1 MAVAER
7 LVSVLRTAGRSRLGA
22 GGQVRTGAERS
33 SRRRISA
40 ALAAL
45 LVACAYMAAPGA
57 VVGSDPAVPSQPA
70 AAPPT
75 AAACAPAAPGYYS
88 CLSRLRTDIAPR
100 SRAQVT
106 RAALPL
112 QLGAGGPGNPLGLQD
127 AYNLAS
133 AEAANGGAGKTVAI
147 VDAYD
152 QPNAFV
158 DVNVYRA
165 AYDIPALLAYNTN
178 GSPWF
183 QKVNETGGTTP
194 PTGTSWSLEISLD
207 IDMVSAIC
215 PHCNILLVEANSAS
229 FGDLGA
235 AVTYAATTGNTAGY
249 GPVAAVSNSYGTGDF
264 AGESLYDSLYYKN
277 YPGVALTAA
286 SGDNG
291 YGLLYPASSKNV
303 VAVGGTALSAGG
315 PSRGGWTETAWSGAG
330 SGCSAN
336 ESKPSW
342 QADYGCPT
350 GRTGADVSAVASCS
364 TPLAVYDSIDGNW
377 IAVCGTSA
385 ASPIIASL
393 FALAGGPGA
402 SPAAKDLYNAPGD
415 LYDVASG
422 SNGTCSPAYLCTAE
436 VGYDGP
442 TGLGTP
448 DGVGAFTSAAAT
460 VPDAPMNVTASAG
473 NAQASVSFS
482 PPAASGGSPISAYT
496 VTSTPDGKTATATA
510 SPITVT
516 GLTNGTAYT
525 FTVAATNGQG
535 VGEASAPSNSVT
547 PTPSM
552 ATVPGAPTNVTATAG
567 NGQARVSFAAPAS
580 NGGSPITAY
589 TVTSTPGGKT
599 ANGSATSITVTGLT
613 NDTAYTFT
621 VHATNSVGNGPES
634 APSNRVTPTAPLAI
648 TTASLPAGRL
658 SRFYSVSLKAT
669 GGLTPYTWALNSG
682 TLPPGLTL
690 AASGTISGTP
700 TRTGTYSFTVSVT
713 DRATPPDVAT
723 SKTLS
728 ITISRR

>member
-1 MAVAER
+1 MRSRTRLPRGTAPRAAGQTSTRLALAVL
-7 LVSVLRTAGRSRLGA
+7 LVS
-22 GGQVRTGAERS
+22 
-33 SRRRISA
+33 
-40 ALAAL
+40 LAA
-45 LVACAYMAAPGA
+45 ATAPGA
-57 VVGSDPAVPSQPA
+57 VAGAGPTAPA

-75 AAACAPAAPGYYS
+75 AAACAPAVPGYYT

-112 QLGAGGPGNPLGLQD
+112 QLGAGGTGNPLGLQD

-133 AEAANGGAGKTVAI
+133 AEAANDGAGKTVAI

-152 QPNAFV
+152 QPNAFA
-158 DVNVYRA
+158 DVNVYRTT
-165 AYDIPALLAYNTN
+165 YRIPALVAYNTN

-183 QKVNETGGTTP
+183 QKVGQTGGTP
-194 PTGTSWSLEISLD
+194 PTGSSWSLEISLD

-235 AVTYAATTGNTAGY
+235 AVTYAAKTANTAGY
-249 GPVAAVSNSYGTGDF
+249 GPVVAVSNSYGTGDF
-264 AGESLYDSLYYKN
+264 AGESYYDSLYYKN

-315 PSRGGWTETAWSGAG
+315 TGRGGWTETAWSGAG

-342 QADYGCPT
+342 QTDYGCP

-364 TPLAVYDSIDGNW
+364 TPLAVYDSIDGGW

-385 ASPIIASL
+385 ASPIIASI
-393 FALAGGPGA
+393 FALAGTTPGTY
-402 SPAAKDLYNAPGD
+402 PAQDLYHAPAD
-415 LYDVASG
+415 LYDVVSG

-442 TGLGTP
+442 TGIGTP
-448 DGVGAFTSAAAT
+448 YNSTGDLSAFTSAAAT
-460 VPDAPMNVTASAG
+460 APDAPMNVTATAG
-473 NAQASVSFS
+473 NARATVSFS

-496 VTSTPDGKTATATA
+496 VTSTPDGKTATGTA

-547 PTPSM
+547 PTS
-552 ATVPGAPTNVTATAG
+552 
-567 NGQARVSFAAPAS
+567 S
-580 NGGSPITAY
+580 
-589 TVTSTPGGKT
+589 
-599 ANGSATSITVTGLT
+599 
-613 NDTAYTFT
+613 
-621 VHATNSVGNGPES
+621 
-634 APSNRVTPTAPLAI
+634 TAPLTI
-648 TTASLPAGRL
+648 TTTSLPAGHL
-658 SRFYSVSLKAT
+658 HKSYSATIQAT
-669 GGLTPYTWALNSG
+669 GGVSPYSWTITSG
-682 TLPPGLTL
+682 ALPPGLTL
-690 AASGTISGTP
+690 AASTSTTDTIYGKP
-700 TRTGTYSFTVSVT
+700 TRTGTFSFTVTVT
-713 DRATPPDVAT
+713 DGSTPIQTT
-723 SKTLS
+723 SKAFS
-728 ITISRR
+728 IKILRK

>member
-1 MAVAER
+1 VRSRTRLPRGTAPRAAGQTSTRLALAVL
-7 LVSVLRTAGRSRLGA
+7 LVS
-22 GGQVRTGAERS
+22 
-33 SRRRISA
+33 
-40 ALAAL
+40 LAA
-45 LVACAYMAAPGA
+45 ATAPGA
-57 VVGSDPAVPSQPA
+57 VAGAGPTAPA

-75 AAACAPAAPGYYS
+75 AAACGPAAPGSYS
-88 CLSRLRTDIAPR
+88 CLSLRRTDIAAR
-100 SRAQVT
+100 SRSQVT
-106 RAALPL
+106 PL
-112 QLGAGGPGNPLGLQD
+112 QLPGGFGPTGSLGLLA
-127 AYNLAS
+127 AYNLTGAAS
-133 AEAANGGAGKTVAI
+133 SDGAGETVAI

-152 QPNAFV
+152 QPNAFA
-158 DVNVYRA
+158 DVNVYRTT
-165 AYDIPALLAYNTN
+165 YGIPALVAYNAN

-183 QKVNETGGTTP
+183 QKVGQTGGTP
-194 PTGTSWSLEISLD
+194 PTGSSWSLEISLD

-235 AVTYAATTGNTAGY
+235 AVTYAAKTANTAGY
-249 GPVAAVSNSYGTGDF
+249 GPVVAVSNSYGTGDF
-264 AGESLYDSLYYKN
+264 AGESYYDSLYYKN

-303 VAVGGTALSAGG
+303 VAVGGTALSAGATG
-315 PSRGGWTETAWSGAG
+315 RGGWTETAWYDAG

-342 QADYGCPT
+342 QTDYGCPT

-364 TPLAVYDSIDGNW
+364 TPLAVYDSIDGGW

-385 ASPIIASL
+385 ASPIIASI

-402 SPAAKDLYNAPGD
+402 SPAANDLYNAPGD
-415 LYDVASG
+415 LYDVTSG

-496 VTSTPDGKTATATA
+496 VTSTPDGKTATGTA

-516 GLTNGTAYT
+516 GLTSGTAYT
-525 FTVAATNGQG
+525 FAVAATNGQG

-547 PTPSM
+547 PTS
-552 ATVPGAPTNVTATAG
+552 
-567 NGQARVSFAAPAS
+567 S
-580 NGGSPITAY
+580 
-589 TVTSTPGGKT
+589 
-599 ANGSATSITVTGLT
+599 
-613 NDTAYTFT
+613 
-621 VHATNSVGNGPES
+621 
-634 APSNRVTPTAPLAI
+634 TAPLTI
-648 TTASLPAGRL
+648 TTISLPAGHL
-658 SRFYSVSLKAT
+658 HKSYSATIQAT
-669 GGLTPYTWALNSG
+669 GGGSPYSWTITPGA
-682 TLPPGLTL
+682 LPPGLTL
-690 AASGTISGTP
+690 AASTSTTDTISGKP
-700 TRTGTYSFTVSVT
+700 TRTGTFSFTVSVADSSST
-713 DRATPPDVAT
+713 TF
-723 SKTLS
+723 SKPFS
-728 ITISRR
+728 ITISSR

>member
-1 MAVAER
+1 MRSRTRLPRGTAPRAAGQTSTRLALAVLLVSLAAATAPVAVA
-7 LVSVLRTAGRSRLGA
+7 GA
-22 GGQVRTGAERS
+22 GPTA
-33 SRRRISA
+33 
-40 ALAAL
+40 
-45 LVACAYMAAPGA
+45 
-57 VVGSDPAVPSQPA
+57 PA

-75 AAACAPAAPGYYS
+75 AAACAPAVPGYYT

-112 QLGAGGPGNPLGLQD
+112 QLGAGGTGNPLGLQD

-133 AEAANGGAGKTVAI
+133 AEAANDGARKTVAI

-152 QPNAFV
+152 QPNAFA
-158 DVNVYRA
+158 DVNVYRTT
-165 AYDIPALLAYNTN
+165 YGIPALVAYNTN

-183 QKVNETGGTTP
+183 QKVGQAGGTP
-194 PTGTSWSLEISLD
+194 PTGSSWSLEISLD

-235 AVTYAATTGNTAGY
+235 AVTYAAKTANTAGY
-249 GPVAAVSNSYGTGDF
+249 GPVVAVSNSYGTGDF
-264 AGESLYDSLYYKN
+264 AGESYYDSLYYKN

-315 PSRGGWTETAWSGAG
+315 TGRGGWTETAWSGAG

-342 QADYGCPT
+342 QTDYGCP

-364 TPLAVYDSIDGNW
+364 TPLAVYDSIDGGW

-385 ASPIIASL
+385 ASPIIASI
-393 FALAGGPGA
+393 FALAGTTPGTY
-402 SPAAKDLYNAPGD
+402 PAQDLYHAPAD
-415 LYDVASG
+415 LYDVVSG

-442 TGLGTP
+442 TGIGTP
-448 DGVGAFTSAAAT
+448 YNSTGDLSAFTSAAAT
-460 VPDAPMNVTASAG
+460 APDAPMNVTATAG
-473 NAQASVSFS
+473 NAHASVSFS

-496 VTSTPDGKTATATA
+496 VTSTPDGKTATGTA

-547 PTPSM
+547 PTSSTV
-552 ATVPGAPTNVTATAG
+552 TVPGAPTGVTATAG
-567 NGQARVSFAAPAS
+567 NAKATVSFTAPAD
-580 NGGSPITAY
+580 GGSPITSY
-589 TVTSTPGGKT
+589 TVTSSPGGKT
-599 ANGSATSITVTGLT
+599 ATGSGSSIMVTGLT
-613 NDTAYTFT
+613 NGTVYTFT
-621 VHATNSVGNGPES
+621 VKATNAVGTGPAS
-634 APSNRVTPTAPLAI
+634 APSNSVTPTSSTAPLTI
-648 TTASLPAGRL
+648 TTTSLPAGHL
-658 SRFYSVSLKAT
+658 HKSYSATIQAT
-669 GGLTPYTWALNSG
+669 GGVSPYSWTITSG
-682 TLPPGLTL
+682 ALPPGLTL
-690 AASGTISGTP
+690 AASTSTTDTISGTP
-700 TRTGTYSFTVSVT
+700 TRIGTFSFTVT
-713 DRATPPDVAT
+713 VADSSST
-723 SKTLS
+723 TFSKPFS
-728 ITISRR
+728 ITISNR